1 MKKMAELIEQF
12 MFKYNYHGI
21 QLQPV
26 FMKYQQIYCYKVYQ
40 YIHYTLMN
48 GHHSTGIQNT

>member
-1 MKKMAELIEQF
+1 MAELIEQF

-21 QLQPV
+21 QLQPA
-26 FMKYQQIYCYKVYQ
+26 FMKYQQFYCYKVYQ